1 MPGARSAYGGR
12 RMKQKLL
19 YAFSVL
25 SGIFLVIGVILNC
38 VNFFCFYRPFYEREY
53 EKLATAQRMGMS
65 QEDLEKATE
74 ALLDYLKGERQ
85 DLLVQ
90 GVVHGQERQIFNERE
105 IAHMADVK
113 NLYLWAMRI
122 GNCALAVSVLFYLTA
137 WFSHQDKKSILSGY
151 ISGNWILFGLIA
163 VLGIYA
169 ALDFN
174 NFWTN
179 FHHVFFTNDLWLLDP
194 REDLLIQMV
203 PEQFFFDLVMRI
215 VIVSAMVLAVL
226 MFLAYWMRKRY
237 KKAGNPA

>member
-137 WFSHQDKKSILSGY
+137 WFSQQDKKSILSGY

-203 PEQFFFDLVMRI
+203 PEQFFLI
-215 VIVSAMVLAVL
+215 
-226 MFLAYWMRKRY
+226 W
-237 KKAGNPA
+237 